1 MTDMINGGRTGDST
15 PVPASGPSIGHT
27 APIVG
32 VAPNRVTAAE
42 RRAMPD
48 ITDIAEAAAE
58 KEGVC
63 ARVVPMRAFDPV
75 TSRTSYVG
83 APCKSTNA
91 ATCPACA
98 KANRY
103 LRMTQLR
110 EGWCAEHEPVD
121 TTTEPTQAQTDVLG
135 SRAKLFNDYHDARR
149 VGDHE
154 LADAIK
160 ALVADLDVELRELG
174 VRGRLPALDEK
185 PRRKAKSTR
194 RRDDLPDLPR
204 QKVNKALTVG
214 TAYANGKYRP
224 STFFT
229 LTLDSYGT
237 INRVRDPETG
247 KMVSDGSP
255 RDPESYDYTRQAR
268 DTIHLARLFDRW
280 MQNLRRA
287 VGWNVQYFATVEP
300 QKRGA
305 PHLHIAIRGSI
316 PSKLLYQVTAA
327 TFRNI
332 WWPHFDT
339 PVYSDTNMPVWDYAA
354 GTFVD
359 PRTRKPLTYWD
370 DALAVMDTVDD
381 LEPAHTLKF
390 GGQSKAVQI
399 LGGSEEMHTKVRYLT
414 KYLTKSI
421 GEVLETD
428 STRVAVHYDRL
439 HAELQ
444 QTPCSDRCAVWL
456 RYGIVP
462 KGANEKTQ
470 PGKCKGNA
478 HRRDTLGLPG
488 RRCLNSGKW
497 SGKTVP
503 DHKADRLDFVRQELA
518 RVGILTPDTSHLRIT
533 PVGPGDKDAPPRSHL
548 VMALVAA
555 RINQRAQYT
564 NARLA
569 MTDGPP
575 GVPRETVAPQDIST
589 VQQSAA

>member
-1 MTDMINGGRTGDST
+1 MTAT
-15 PVPASGPSIGHT
+15 PI
-27 APIVG
+27 IG
-32 VAPNRVTAAE
+32 VAPNRETAAD

-48 ITDIAEAAAE
+48 ITDIAQYAAE

-63 ARVVPMRAFDPV
+63 ARVVPMRAFDPI

-83 APCKSTNA
+83 APCKSTHA
-91 ATCPACA
+91 DTCPACA

-110 EGWCAEHEPVD
+110 DGWCAEAEPVD
-121 TTTEPTQAQTDVLG
+121 PETVVTQAQQDVLAA
-135 SRAKLFNDYHDARR
+135 RATLFGEYHEARR
-149 VGDHE
+149 ADEHE
-154 LADAIK
+154 LAASIK
-160 ALVADLDVELRELG
+160 ALVADLDTELRELG
-174 VRGRLPALDEK
+174 VRGRLPALDEN

-194 RRDDLPDLPR
+194 RRDDVPDLPR
-204 QKVNKALTVG
+204 KKVNKTVTVG
-214 TAYANGKYRP
+214 TAYADGKYRP

-229 LTLDSYGT
+229 LTLPSYGS
-237 INRVRDPETG
+237 INRYRDTVTG
-247 KMVSDGSP
+247 QMVSDGSP
-255 RDPESYDYTRQAR
+255 RDPDSYDYTRQAR

-287 VGWNVQYFATVEP
+287 VGWNVQYWASVEP

-316 PSKLLYQVTAA
+316 PSQLLYQVTAA
-327 TFRNI
+327 TYVNI

-339 PVYSDTNMPVWDYAA
+339 PVYNDTTMPVWDYTAA
-354 GTFVD
+354 TFAD
-359 PRTRKPLTYWD
+359 PHTGKPLTYWD

-381 LEPAHTLKF
+381 LDPAHTLTF

-399 LGGSEEMHTKVRYLT
+399 LGGTEEMDTKVRYLT

-421 GEVLETD
+421 GEVLD
-428 STRVAVHYDRL
+428 PGSRRVAEHYDRL

-444 QTPCSDRCAVWL
+444 DTPCSPRCGVWL

-462 KGANEKTQ
+462 KGATEKTV
-470 PGKCKGNA
+470 PGRCKGKA

-497 SGKTVP
+497 SGKTIP
-503 DHKADRLDFVRQELA
+503 DHKADRLDFVRAELA
-518 RVGILTPDTSHLRIT
+518 RVGIVKPDTSHLRIT
-533 PVGPGDKDAPPRSHL
+533 SVGPGDKDAPPRAQL
-548 VMALVAA
+548 VMDLVTR

-564 NARLA
+564 MARLA
-569 MTDGPP
+569 ADDGPS
-575 GVPRETVAPQDIST
+575 GVPRETVVPQPLST
-589 VQQSAA
+589 VQQSEAA